1 MYATGGRLELMD
13 ACVVDMASRVV
24 TPRATRAGTYSEKRR
39 KKRRSN
45 YFKNP
50 VSNPNFKRGGMK
62 GLAGRRRGGGRFFKY
77 SAEDGG
83 RARPR
88 LLFSHYL
95 APSSIFPANATL
107 VRGKGGEEASGK

>member
-1 MYATGGRLELMD
+1 MD
-13 ACVVDMASRVV
+13 ACVVDMARRVV

-45 YFKNP
+45 YFRNP

-62 GLAGRRRGGGRFFKY
+62 GSAGRRRRRRRRRGRFFKY

-83 RARPR
+83 RAPPAPPLLPLPR
-88 LLFSHYL
+88 
-95 APSSIFPANATL
+95 SIFHFSCERDT
-107 VRGKGGEEASGK
+107 RER

>member
-1 MYATGGRLELMD
+1 MD

-62 GLAGRRRGGGRFFKY
+62 GVAGRRRRRRRGRFFKY

-83 RARPR
+83 RATP
-88 LLFSHYL
+88 
-95 APSSIFPANATL
+95 APSPSPAPSLHLPFFLRT
-107 VRGKGGEEASGK
+107 RHS